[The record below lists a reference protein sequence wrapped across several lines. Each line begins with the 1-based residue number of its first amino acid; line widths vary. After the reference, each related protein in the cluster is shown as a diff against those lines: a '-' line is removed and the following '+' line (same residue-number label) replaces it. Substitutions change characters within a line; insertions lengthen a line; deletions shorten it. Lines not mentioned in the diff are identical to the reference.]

1 MSKNKHF
8 PKVKLFGKKQI
19 ERWAGPHFLCIDA
32 RLHLLY
38 CISWPN
44 YYTLLHTKMQ
54 NCICCHSQQ
63 PNSWK
68 NCDFHFITIRS
79 LAHGL
84 GNARFSGRTYFSSFT
99 SCQLVAKVALAGLLS
114 LWSPSAWAP
123 PPPALR
129 HHHPRHRPQHVKHL
143 QDDQHWHHLW
153 HQSYSGQ
160 GGESAQERIIDMIGS
175 SLHFRRW
182 SYK

>member
-1 MSKNKHF
+1 
-8 PKVKLFGKKQI
+8 
-19 ERWAGPHFLCIDA
+19 
-32 RLHLLY
+32 
-38 CISWPN
+38 
-44 YYTLLHTKMQ
+44 MQ
-54 NCICCHSQQ
+54 NADKMHLFCCHSQQ
-63 PNSWK
+63 LDSCK
-68 NCDFHFITIRS
+68 SCDFHFITIRS
-79 LAHGL
+79 LAHGF
-84 GNARFSGRTYFSSFT
+84 GNARFFGRTYFSSFT

-123 PPPALR
+123 PAPALR

-182 SYK
+182 SYINRKGRDELTYGEDHWYRETLYVRNFTVLILIVNGPKEDWQILAC